1 MYQEARNLTRIQA
14 NVNKDVVDRVNY
26 ILKSVGQ
33 TPTSVINSLYHAI
46 DNTGAIPFKMGL
58 TPEQRNSLE
67 IQRLALK
74 QKPQVIKNA
83 KEFEEIWQDEDE
95 D

>member
-1 MYQEARNLTRIQA
+1 MTRVQA
-14 NVNKDVVDRVNY
+14 NIDKDVVERVNF

-33 TPTSVINSLYHAI
+33 TPTSIINSLYHAI
-46 DNTGAIPFKMGL
+46 DNTGAIPFKMSIS
-58 TPEQRNSLE
+58 PEQKDSLE

-83 KEFEEIWQDEDE
+83 KEFEDLWKDEDE

>member
-1 MYQEARNLTRIQA
+1 MTRVQA
-14 NVNKDVVDRVNY
+14 NIDKDVVERVNY
-26 ILKSVGQ
+26 VLKSIGQ

-46 DNTGAIPFKMGL
+46 DNTGTIPFKMGL
-58 TPEQRNSLE
+58 TSEQRDSLE

-74 QKPQVIKNA
+74 EKPKVIKNA
-83 KEFEEIWQDEDE
+83 KEFDEIWQDEDE

>member
-1 MYQEARNLTRIQA
+1 MTRIQA

-46 DNTGAIPFKMGL
+46 DNMGL
-58 TPEQRNSLE
+58 TLEQRNSLE